1 MMADRPETFGTAS
14 HTADEPC
21 GLAVWVANVQ
31 GAPAVHE
38 PRVTGKNLKKNNFP
52 VRDIVGREEVGREGR
67 GSRVRVRQGV

>member
-38 PRVTGKNLKKNNFP
+38 QKLQAKIKKKIIFP
-52 VRDIVGREEVGREGR
+52 LETL
-67 GSRVRVRQGV
+67 

>member
-38 PRVTGKNLKKNNFP
+38 PRVTGKNLKKIIFP
-52 VRDIVGREEVGREGR
+52 LETL
-67 GSRVRVRQGV
+67 